1 MIPEVTPPPS
11 AAEWLQDFLLGAPAT
26 SIAMLAVAWVGLQML
41 DGRISVKRGVEV
53 ILGCF
58 ILFSAPALIAGLWGS
73 TSDAVVPQFEPSP
86 LPSSKPVPSTSAPYD
101 PYAGAAIPSTN

>member
-1 MIPEVTPPPS
+1 MIPENAPPPS

-41 DGRISVKRGVEV
+41 DGRISVRRGVEI

-58 ILFSAPALIAGLWGS
+58 ILFSAPALIAGMRGS
-73 TSDAVVPQFEPSP
+73 TNEPVMPQFEPSS
-86 LPSSKPVPSTSAPYD
+86 LPSPTPVRSKTPPYD
-101 PYAGAAIPSTN
+101 PYAGAAIPH